1 VSLRLSSSVVGIYL
15 VGIVAGRFL
24 IPPVLKRIS
33 PETHLGVSL
42 SVALAG
48 ILLFILVPSVPVK
61 AALCALYGLGV
72 GPVFPLL
79 MARGSREFP
88 DQSGVVT
95 GVLFGGMSLG
105 GMVFP
110 LLMGSIAAGIGIAR
124 TYWFCAVVA
133 FGLLVAVLLAG
144 KPPAT
149 EPPARRP
156 PA

>member
-1 VSLRLSSSVVGIYL
+1 
-15 VGIVAGRFL
+15 
-24 IPPVLKRIS
+24 
-33 PETHLGVSL
+33 
-42 SVALAG
+42 
-48 ILLFILVPSVPVK
+48 
-61 AALCALYGLGV
+61 
-72 GPVFPLL
+72 

-110 LLMGSIAAGIGIAR
+110 LLVGSIAAGIGIAR

-133 FGLLVAVLLAG
+133 FGLLVAVLQAG
-144 KPPAT
+144 KRGRAAGVEPAAT

>member
-1 VSLRLSSSVVGIYL
+1 MVLLVHSSNFRIRGFTEKP
-15 VGIVAGRFL
+15 GVA
-24 IPPVLKRIS
+24 
-33 PETHLGVSL
+33 
-42 SVALAG
+42 ALASG
-48 ILLFILVPSVPVK
+48 LPPHLIL
-61 AALCALYGLGV
+61 A
-72 GPVFPLL
+72 
-79 MARGSREFP
+79 
-88 DQSGVVT
+88 VVT